1 VIVVVVTLLNQK
13 GGVGKTSCTHHLSG
27 ALAASGRRV
36 LVVDADPQASLTQ
49 GWWGPE
55 GLSAFDPAETVA
67 GILDGSL
74 PSPSRLVRPT
84 GLDGLSIVPGS
95 EAAASFNT
103 PDPHSAP
110 RESRESIR
118 EFLAEVADDFDVTL
132 IDCPPNLYLCSFA
145 ALAASDFMVVPVE
158 PEDYGAQ
165 GIAAVQRSL
174 EMVRAYGY
182 PVRHLGYLLTRVQAR
197 RALHQVYEA
206 NLRTAY
212 GAQVFE
218 ARFPN
223 LPDYPESIAAR
234 MTIGQY
240 KPKGAAAKHVRAI
253 AEELM
258 ARIAAAEQGGST
270 EGVAA

>member
-1 VIVVVVTLLNQK
+1 MVVVTLLNQK

-36 LVVDADPQASLTQ
+36 LVLDADPQSSLTQ

-55 GLSAFDPAETVA
+55 GLGAFPPSETIA

-74 PSPSRLVRPT
+74 PSPSRLIRPT
-84 GLDGLSIVPGS
+84 GLAGLSIVPGS

-103 PDPHSAP
+103 PDPHSAD
-110 RESRESIR
+110 RDRRESIR
-118 EFLAEVADDFDVTL
+118 EFLAEVSGDYDVTL

-174 EMVRAYGY
+174 ATVQAYGY
-182 PVRHLGYLLTRVQAR
+182 PVRSLGYLLTRVQPR
-197 RALHQVYEA
+197 RALHQVYES

-212 GAQVFE
+212 GSQVFE

-240 KPKGAAAKHVRAI
+240 KPKSAAAKHVKAI
-253 AEELM
+253 ADELM
-258 ARIAAAEQGGST
+258 ARIAAAAEQGGAG

>member
-1 VIVVVVTLLNQK
+1 LLNQK

-36 LVVDADPQASLTQ
+36 LIVDADPQASLTQ

-55 GLSAFDPAETVA
+55 GLDAFAPSETVA
-67 GILDGSL
+67 AILDGSL
-74 PSPSRLVRPT
+74 PSPSRLIRPT
-84 GLDGLSIVPGS
+84 GLDGLAIVPGS

-103 PDPHSAP
+103 PDPHSVE
-110 RESRESIR
+110 RERRESIR
-118 EFLAEVADDFDVTL
+118 EFLAEVRDDFDVTL

-145 ALAASDFMVVPVE
+145 ALAASDYMVVPVQ

-165 GIAAVQRSL
+165 GIAAVHRSL
-174 EMVRAYGY
+174 GLVQSFGH
-182 PVRHLGYLLTRVQAR
+182 PVRLLGYLLTMVQPR

-206 NLRTAY
+206 NLRNAY
-212 GAQVFE
+212 GSQVFE
-218 ARFPN
+218 ARFPD

-240 KPKGAAAKHVRAI
+240 KPKGAASKHVKAI
-253 AEELM
+253 AAELM
-258 ARIAAAEQGGST
+258 ERIASAEQGACE